1 MRDLAEFIMRGR
13 WQALAV
19 AVIGSVLVIAAPVS
33 AAAIAL
39 VTLGRGVRDGVWVAL
54 WSMLPA
60 LLLGWVSGDYG
71 TGLLLLSVF
80 VGAAVLAQ
88 TYSLSLAFLA
98 VVPMSALGGAALLA
112 FNSAFL
118 DAVLTVFDTWIEALE
133 SGADETAVIG
143 LLRPSVPQVAG
154 LMAVGNSL
162 LACLSL
168 LLGRYWQAALYKPGA
183 FGDEFRALR
192 LPSLWAASLVL
203 VTVAGALGGRE
214 LAAWTALAGIPVTI
228 CGFAL
233 LHHVARDR
241 QLGFGF
247 LAVSYMLWA
256 FVDLLKVGVLV
267 AVLLDAFFDF
277 GRRAKR
283 ADSRVES

>member
-1 MRDLAEFIMRGR
+1 MMRDLAEFIMRGR

-39 VTLGRGVRDGVWVAL
+39 VTLGRSVRDGAWIAL
-54 WSMLPA
+54 WSLLPA

-88 TYSLSLAFLA
+88 TYSLSLALVA
-98 VVPMSALGGAALLA
+98 VVPVSALGGVVLLA

-118 DAVLTVFDTWIEALE
+118 DALLMMFDTWIEALE
-133 SGADETAVIG
+133 SGADDAAVIEIM
-143 LLRPSVPQVAG
+143 RPSVPQVAG

-192 LPSLWAASLVL
+192 LPSLWAVTLVL
-203 VTVAGALGGRE
+203 VVIAGAVGGRDV
-214 LAAWTALAGIPVTI
+214 AAWTALAGIPVTI

-247 LAVSYMLWA
+247 LAVSYMLWT
-256 FVDLLKVGVLV
+256 FVDLLKVGVLI

-277 GRRAKR
+277 GRRAK
-283 ADSRVES
+283 AS